1 MRSLPSYLLKTLTM
15 IDILLVLLGLV
26 LIIVGM
32 IGSFLPV
39 LPGPPIAWLGI
50 LSLSFTNTVPI
61 PLYLLVITGVLA
73 VIMFILDYVI
83 PAQGT
88 KRFGGSKAGAIGTTI
103 GLIVGIIA
111 PIPLGILIGPFVGA
125 FIGEVGF
132 NNSDSKTAA
141 KAATGSVIGFLA
153 SSFMKFVMCL
163 GFLGLFF
170 FEVIAHAGALF
181 QFS

>member
-1 MRSLPSYLLKTLTM
+1 MT
-15 IDILLVLLGLV
+15 DILLASLGLI

-50 LSLSFTNTVPI
+50 LSLSLAETVTI
-61 PLYLLVITGVLA
+61 PVYILIITGVLA
-73 VIMFILDYVI
+73 LIMFILDYII

-88 KRFGGSKAGAIGTTI
+88 KRFGGSKAGTIGTTV
-103 GLIVGIIA
+103 GLIIGIIA
-111 PIPLGILIGPFVGA
+111 PIPLGIIVGPFVGA
-125 FIGEVGF
+125 FIGEVVF
-132 NNSDSKTAA
+132 NNTNSKTAL

-153 SSFMKFVMCL
+153 SSFMKFVVCL

-170 FEVIAHAGALF
+170 VEVIAHASELF
-181 QFS
+181 KLS